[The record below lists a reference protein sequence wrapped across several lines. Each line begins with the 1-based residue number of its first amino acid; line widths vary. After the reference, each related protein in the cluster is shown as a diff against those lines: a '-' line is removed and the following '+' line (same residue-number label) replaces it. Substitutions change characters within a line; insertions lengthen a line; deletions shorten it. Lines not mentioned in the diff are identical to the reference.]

1 MCTAI
6 TYKTKDHYFGRT
18 LDLEYTYE
26 EQVTV
31 TPRNYR
37 FDFRNGRVIENHY
50 AIIGMATVADNYP

>member
-6 TYKTKDHYFGRT
+6 TYKTRDHYFGRT

-31 TPRNYR
+31 TPRNYE
-37 FDFRNGRVIENHY
+37 FLLITPTPSLGTHMHPDHGHRNV
-50 AIIGMATVADNYP
+50 